1 MLEIASDIT
10 IRLDEMVEEYLKIRQ
25 VKSDKEHIIVEV
37 NGQKTRIKVNELS
50 EALNKLQDL
59 SNL

>member
-25 VKSDKEHIIVEV
+25 VKSDKEHIILEV

-50 EALNKLQDL
+50 EALSKLQDL

>member
-50 EALNKLQDL
+50 EALSKLQDL

>member
-10 IRLDEMVEEYLKIRQ
+10 VRLDELAEEYLKLRQ

-37 NGQKTRIKVNELS
+37 NGQKTRIKVQDLHS
-50 EALNKLQDL
+50 ALNKIIDL
-59 SNL
+59 TNL